1 MRRSA
6 GGRGAT
12 ATGGDA
18 PRRLAPLS
26 PWRPAALLLTLAM
39 RRAARRR
46 PEAFARLGEAA
57 RSTIIISADELPVV
71 FVLRADGPRGRVTAL
86 RRGEAFKARAA
97 IRGPLADLLEVF
109 DGTLDADAAFF
120 NRRVVVDGDMA
131 VAMAL
136 RNAVEAAGL
145 DVRDIFAGLP
155 GDAFLAG
162 ALVAAAGL
170 LSRRGAPAEAAAA

>member
-1 MRRSA
+1 MRRKPGERRPA
-6 GGRGAT
+6 M
-12 ATGGDA
+12 TGGDA
-18 PRRLAPLS
+18 PGKLAPLS

-57 RSTIIISADELPVV
+57 RSTIVISADELPVV
-71 FVLRADGPRGRVTAL
+71 FALCPDGPRGRVTAL
-86 RRGEAFKARAA
+86 CRGEALEARAA

-109 DGTLDADAAFF
+109 DGSLDADAAFF

-162 ALVAAAGL
+162 MLVAAAGMIA
-170 LSRRGAPAEAAAA
+170 RRGAPAEAAA